1 MANPASTD
9 AAPQA
14 QRRAWR
20 RAFGYGAVAA
30 GTTALSLLLLHLL
43 MGRRVEQAQLRQMG
57 SEVAFN
63 LRLGEVA
70 LERFSPESLGE
81 ISGLRLVVGSRP
93 EPGATPPSRSADP
106 RLRRQA
112 ERLRRELC
120 QRLPRCPAVWPASS
134 RPRGVWVEMDS
145 PLETVWLFAPLPAL
159 RGWPP
164 DPLQL
169 SLALVAGALST
180 TLLFLTLEVQ
190 RPLQLL
196 EEALAGVGLEARPA
210 AVPARGAGAVRR
222 LTVRFNAMLDRLE
235 QAGRERTT
243 MLAGIAHDLRSPLT
257 RLRLRL
263 GLAAEASPTADDRAR
278 AEADITALERITRQ
292 FLLFAGA
299 EAAEPAIP
307 VPLHALVAEAAAA
320 IDGVPLHLDLDPLE
334 RRVRPTALARAVGNL
349 LDNALSHGRPPLRL
363 VLRGIGEEGFT
374 IEVGDG
380 GEGILPDEW
389 ERALQPFQ
397 RLDRARG
404 GQGHCGLGLAI
415 ADRVAREHGGEL
427 SCRRE
432 QAGFTVVL
440 RGRSLTC
447 G

>member
-1 MANPASTD
+1 VAT
-9 AAPQA
+9 
-14 QRRAWR
+14 
-20 RAFGYGAVAA
+20 GA
-30 GTTALSLLLLHLL
+30 TALSLLLLHLL
-43 MGRRVEQAQLRQMG
+43 LGRRVEQAQLRQMG

-70 LERFSPESLGE
+70 LERFSPDSLAE

-93 EPGATPPSRSADP
+93 EPAEPRPLRRSDP
-106 RLRRQA
+106 RLQSQA

-120 QRLPRCPAVWPASS
+120 QRLARCPVVWPAST

-169 SLALVAGALST
+169 SLALVAGGLST

-196 EEALAGVGLEARPA
+196 EEALAGVGLEALPA

-222 LTVRFNAMLDRLE
+222 LTLRFNAMLDRLG
-235 QAGRERTT
+235 QAGSERTT

-263 GLAAEASPTADDRAR
+263 GLAAEATPTADDRAR

-299 EAAEPAIP
+299 EAAEAPIP
-307 VPLHALVAEAAAA
+307 VPLDALVAEAAAA
-320 IDGVPLHLDLDPLE
+320 VDGVPLELDLDPLE

-363 VLRGIGEEGFT
+363 VLRAIGAEGFA

-380 GEGILPDEW
+380 GEGIPPEEW

-415 ADRVAREHGGEL
+415 ADRIAREHGGEL
-427 SCRRE
+427 LSRQE
-432 QAGFTVVL
+432 PGGFVVVL
-440 RGRSLTC
+440 RGRSLS
-447 G
+447 GS

>member
-1 MANPASTD
+1 VAS
-9 AAPQA
+9 
-14 QRRAWR
+14 
-20 RAFGYGAVAA
+20 

-43 MGRRVEQAQLRQMG
+43 LGRRVEQAQLRQMG

-70 LERFSPESLGE
+70 LERFSPDSLGE

-93 EPGATPPSRSADP
+93 EPGQAGPIHSADP
-106 RLRRQA
+106 RLRLQA
-112 ERLRRELC
+112 ESLRQELC
-120 QRLPRCPAVWPASS
+120 ASLPRCPAVWPASS

-145 PLETVWLFAPLPAL
+145 PLETVWLFAPLPSL

-169 SLALVAGALST
+169 SLALVAGGLST

-190 RPLQLL
+190 RPLRLL

-235 QAGRERTT
+235 QAGQERTT

-263 GLAAEASPTADDRAR
+263 GLAAEATPTLDATSADDRAR

-299 EAAEPAIP
+299 EAAEPPIP

-320 IDGVPLHLDLDPLE
+320 VDGVPLELDLEPLE
-334 RRVRPTALARAVGNL
+334 RRVRPTALARAVANL

-363 VLRGIGEEGFT
+363 VLRAIGAEGFA

-404 GQGHCGLGLAI
+404 RQGHCGLGLAI

-427 SCRRE
+427 VCRRE
-432 QAGFTVVL
+432 PAGFVVVL
-440 RGRSLTC
+440 RARSLP
-447 G
+447 GG